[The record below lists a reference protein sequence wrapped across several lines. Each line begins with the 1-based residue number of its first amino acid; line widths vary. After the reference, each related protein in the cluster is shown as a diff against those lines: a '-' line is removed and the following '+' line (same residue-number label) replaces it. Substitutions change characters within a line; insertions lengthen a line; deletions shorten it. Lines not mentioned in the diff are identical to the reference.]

1 MKRLLYVEDD
11 PINAFVI
18 KKLLAQH
25 YTTEHVEDGETC
37 LSILGDGAFRDLV
50 LMDINLG
57 RGKMDG
63 IETMKKIKATPLF
76 ENLPVVAITSYAMP
90 GDKERFLGEGF
101 NGYLSKPVERPVLL
115 DYLGNLST
123 IMLIDLRSDTVT
135 LSYSRH
141 ARSNDE
147 RTDRRRCFW

>member
-37 LSILGDGAFRDLV
+37 LTVLAKEPFDLV

-63 IETMKKIKATPLF
+63 VETMKKIKAIPVL
-76 ENLPVVAITSYAMP
+76 EKVPVVAFTSYAMP
-90 GDKERFLGEGF
+90 GDRERFLGEGF
-101 NGYLSKPVERPVLL
+101 NGYLSKPVERPALL
-115 DYLGNLST
+115 EYLG
-123 IMLIDLRSDTVT
+123 I
-135 LSYSRH
+135 Y
-141 ARSNDE
+141 
-147 RTDRRRCFW
+147 FQ

>member
-18 KKLLAQH
+18 MRLLAKH

-37 LSILGDGAFRDLV
+37 LDVLKGKAFDLV

-63 IETMKKIKATPLF
+63 VETMKQIKSQPSLQS
-76 ENLPVVAITSYAMP
+76 LPVVAITSYAMP
-90 GDKERFLGEGF
+90 EDKERFLGEGF
-101 NGYLSKPVERPVLL
+101 NGYLSKPVERPILL
-115 DYLGNLST
+115 EYLESFFG
-123 IMLIDLRSDTVT
+123 
-135 LSYSRH
+135 
-141 ARSNDE
+141 
-147 RTDRRRCFW
+147 

>member
-11 PINAFVI
+11 PINALVV

-25 YTTEHVEDGETC
+25 YKTEHVEDGETC
-37 LSILGDGAFRDLV
+37 LSIIERETFDLI

-63 IETMKKIKATPLF
+63 IETMKKIKALSSF
-76 ENLPVVAITSYAMP
+76 RALPIVAITSYAMP
-90 GDKERFLGEGF
+90 EDERRFLGEGF

-115 DYLGNLST
+115 EYLGAFLQ
-123 IMLIDLRSDTVT
+123 
-135 LSYSRH
+135 
-141 ARSNDE
+141 
-147 RTDRRRCFW
+147 

>member
-18 KKLLAQH
+18 KRLLAQE

-37 LSILGDGAFRDLV
+37 LDILAKESFDLV

-63 IETMKKIKATPLF
+63 VETMKKIKEQLAF
-76 ENLPVVAITSYAMP
+76 QSLPIVAITSYAMP
-90 GDKERFLGEGF
+90 EDKERFLGEGF

-115 DYLGNLST
+115 EYLEL
-123 IMLIDLRSDTVT
+123 
-135 LSYSRH
+135 
-141 ARSNDE
+141 
-147 RTDRRRCFW
+147 FFQ

>member
-11 PINAFVI
+11 PINALVL

-25 YTTEHVEDGETC
+25 YSTEHVEDGETC
-37 LSILGDGAFRDLV
+37 LDILGKGSFDLV

-63 IETMKKIKATPLF
+63 VETMKKIKAMPLF
-76 ENLPVVAITSYAMP
+76 AGLPIIAITSYAMP
-90 GDKERFLGEGF
+90 EDKDRFLGEGF

-115 DYLGNLST
+115 EYLGT
-123 IMLIDLRSDTVT
+123 
-135 LSYSRH
+135 
-141 ARSNDE
+141 
-147 RTDRRRCFW
+147 FFQ

>member
-25 YTTEHVEDGETC
+25 YATEHVEDGETC
-37 LSILGDGAFRDLV
+37 LTVLENESFDLV

-63 IETMKKIKATPLF
+63 IETMKRIKSQPSF
-76 ENLPVVAITSYAMP
+76 QSLPVVAITSYAMP
-90 GDKERFLGEGF
+90 EDRDRFLGEGF

-115 DYLGNLST
+115 EYLG
-123 IMLIDLRSDTVT
+123 
-135 LSYSRH
+135 
-141 ARSNDE
+141 AFFE
-147 RTDRRRCFW
+147 

>member
-37 LSILGDGAFRDLV
+37 LNVLVKEPFDLV

-63 IETMKKIKATPLF
+63 VETMKKIKTIPIL
-76 ENLPVVAITSYAMP
+76 ESLPIVAITSYAMP
-90 GDKERFLGEGF
+90 GDRERFLGEGF
-101 NGYLSKPVERPVLL
+101 NGYLSKPVERPSLL
-115 DYLGNLST
+115 EYLGT
-123 IMLIDLRSDTVT
+123 
-135 LSYSRH
+135 Y
-141 ARSNDE
+141 
-147 RTDRRRCFW
+147 FQ

>member
-18 KKLLAQH
+18 RKLLAQH
-25 YTTEHVEDGETC
+25 YTTEHVEDGERC
-37 LSILGDGAFRDLV
+37 LGILLDQAFDLV

-63 IETMKKIKATPLF
+63 VETMKKIKAIPLL
-76 ENLPVVAITSYAMP
+76 ERVPIVAITSYAMP
-90 GDKERFLGEGF
+90 GDRERFLEEGF

-115 DYLGNLST
+115 EYLGT
-123 IMLIDLRSDTVT
+123 
-135 LSYSRH
+135 Y
-141 ARSNDE
+141 
-147 RTDRRRCFW
+147 FQ

>member
-1 MKRLLYVEDD
+1 MKKLLYVEDD

-37 LSILGDGAFRDLV
+37 LNILGKEPFDLI

-63 IETMKKIKATPLF
+63 IETMKKIKAMPVF

-101 NGYLSKPVERPVLL
+101 NGYLSKPVERPALL
-115 DYLGNLST
+115 DSLKS
-123 IMLIDLRSDTVT
+123 
-135 LSYSRH
+135 
-141 ARSNDE
+141 
-147 RTDRRRCFW
+147 FF

>member
-11 PINAFVI
+11 PINALVI
-18 KKLLAQH
+18 TRLLAHH

-37 LSILGDGAFRDLV
+37 LNILGKESFDLV

-63 IETMKKIKATPLF
+63 VETMKKIKAIPVF
-76 ENLPVVAITSYAMP
+76 ERLPIVAITSYAMP
-90 GDKERFLGEGF
+90 EDKDRFLGEGF

-115 DYLGNLST
+115 EYLG
-123 IMLIDLRSDTVT
+123 
-135 LSYSRH
+135 
-141 ARSNDE
+141 A
-147 RTDRRRCFW
+147 FFQ

>member
-18 KKLLAQH
+18 KKLLAQE

-37 LSILGDGAFRDLV
+37 LDMLGREAFDLV

-63 IETMKKIKATPLF
+63 VETMKKIKAMPSF
-76 ENLPVVAITSYAMP
+76 EKLPIVAITSYAMP
-90 GDKERFLGEGF
+90 EDRDRFLGEGF
-101 NGYLSKPVERPVLL
+101 NGYLSKPVERPILL
-115 DYLGNLST
+115 EYLGT
-123 IMLIDLRSDTVT
+123 
-135 LSYSRH
+135 
-141 ARSNDE
+141 
-147 RTDRRRCFW
+147 FFQ

>member
-1 MKRLLYVEDD
+1 MKRILYVEDD
-11 PINAFVI
+11 AINAFVI

-37 LSILGDGAFRDLV
+37 LTVLTERPFDLV

-63 IETMKKIKATPLF
+63 VETMKKIKANCTF
-76 ENLPVVAITSYAMP
+76 EKLPIVAITSYAMP
-90 GDKERFLGEGF
+90 GDQERFLGEGF

-115 DYLGNLST
+115 DYLGT
-123 IMLIDLRSDTVT
+123 
-135 LSYSRH
+135 YFQQ
-141 ARSNDE
+141 
-147 RTDRRRCFW
+147 C

>member
-11 PINAFVI
+11 PINALVI

-37 LSILGDGAFRDLV
+37 LNILEKESFDLV

-63 IETMKKIKATPLF
+63 VETMKRIKAMPSF
-76 ENLPVVAITSYAMP
+76 EKLPIVAITSYAMP
-90 GDKERFLGEGF
+90 EDRDRFLGEGF
-101 NGYLSKPVERPVLL
+101 NGYLSKPVGRPVLL
-115 DYLGNLST
+115 EYLGT
-123 IMLIDLRSDTVT
+123 
-135 LSYSRH
+135 
-141 ARSNDE
+141 
-147 RTDRRRCFW
+147 FFQ

>member
-25 YTTEHVEDGETC
+25 YATEHVEDGETC
-37 LSILGDGAFRDLV
+37 LNILEKEPFDLV

-63 IETMKKIKATPLF
+63 IETMKKIKAMPDF
-76 ENLPVVAITSYAMP
+76 ESLPIVAITSYAMP
-90 GDKERFLGEGF
+90 GDRERFLGEGF
-101 NGYLSKPVERPVLL
+101 NGYLSKPVERPNLL
-115 DYLGNLST
+115 DYLGT
-123 IMLIDLRSDTVT
+123 
-135 LSYSRH
+135 Y
-141 ARSNDE
+141 
-147 RTDRRRCFW
+147 FQ

>member
-11 PINAFVI
+11 PINALI
-18 KKLLAQH
+18 MMKLLAHH

-37 LSILGDGAFRDLV
+37 LALLKKERFDLV

-63 IETMKKIKATPLF
+63 VQTMKKIKEVPTLKD
-76 ENLPVVAITSYAMP
+76 LPVVAITSYAMP
-90 GDKERFLGEGF
+90 EDKERFLGEGF

-115 DYLGNLST
+115 DYLGT
-123 IMLIDLRSDTVT
+123 
-135 LSYSRH
+135 
-141 ARSNDE
+141 
-147 RTDRRRCFW
+147 FFQ

>member
-25 YTTEHVEDGETC
+25 YSTEHVEDGETC
-37 LSILGDGAFRDLV
+37 LSVLGNEAFDLV

-63 IETMKKIKATPLF
+63 IETMKKIKAIPLF
-76 ENLPVVAITSYAMP
+76 IPVVAITSYAMP

-101 NGYLSKPVERPVLL
+101 NGYLSKPVERPALL
-115 DYLGNLST
+115 DYLGT
-123 IMLIDLRSDTVT
+123 
-135 LSYSRH
+135 Y
-141 ARSNDE
+141 
-147 RTDRRRCFW
+147 FQ